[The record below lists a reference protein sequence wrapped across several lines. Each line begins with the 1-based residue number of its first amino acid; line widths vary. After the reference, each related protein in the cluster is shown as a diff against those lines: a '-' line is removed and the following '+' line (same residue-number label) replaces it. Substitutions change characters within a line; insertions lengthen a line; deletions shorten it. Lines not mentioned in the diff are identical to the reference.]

1 MHEVTIVEALP
12 EIAPDVPFPVRA
24 FLVERLKGYDVRTET
39 GFAITEFLADGV
51 VGEKNGQ
58 TIRLTGFDTVIT
70 AMGVRSVNPLEEK
83 LKGSV
88 PELYVIGDAA
98 SPREAID
105 AIEEGA
111 RIGASI

>member
-1 MHEVTIVEALP
+1 MTIVEALP
-12 EIAPDVPFPVRA
+12 EIAADVPSPVRA
-24 FLVERLKGYDVRTET
+24 FLVERLKAYGVQIET
-39 GFAITEFLADGV
+39 GFAIREFLADGA
-51 VGEKNGQ
+51 VGEKNGEVV
-58 TIRLTGFDTVIT
+58 RLTGFDTVI
-70 AMGVRSVNPLEEK
+70 AAVGLRSVNPLEEK

-98 SPREAID
+98 SPRKAID